1 MNETLSKAIMLRTNL
16 RNKFL
21 KNRSN
26 ENKTNYV
33 KQRYYCVS
41 LLRKTKRE
49 YYSNLDEKNIC
60 DNKTFWKIVKPM
72 LSKKIKS
79 NERITLIEND
89 EIIKTEKGTAKVL
102 NAFFSNIVQNLDIQ
116 QYNVDDPICENIN
129 DPLLKAI
136 VRYRN
141 HPSIVAIKKFCNSKS
156 HFSFKN
162 VQKEEILKELN
173 NLNINKATQNT
184 DVPTKIIKE
193 NSDIFGDFIFS
204 NLNCCINTSSYSSL
218 LKRAD
223 ITPVHKKDSKN
234 KENNYRPVSILSN
247 ISKLYERIMF
257 KQMLEYFEKS
267 FFPKYQCRF
276 RKGFSAQY
284 CLVAMLEKW
293 KSATDNK
300 KLFGALL
307 SDLSKAFDYD
317 LLIAKLN
324 AYGFNMSAC
333 DLYVVILKIVCKE
346 QK

>member
-1 MNETLSKAIMLRTNL
+1 MNKTLSKAIMLSENR
-16 RNKFL
+16 RKKFL

-33 KQRYYCVS
+33 KQRNHCVS

-49 YYSNLDEKNIC
+49 YYSNLDKKKIC
-60 DNKTFWKIVKPM
+60 DNKIIKPM
-72 LSKKIKS
+72 LS

-102 NAFFSNIVQNLDIQ
+102 NPFFSNIFQNIDIQ
-116 QYNVDDPICENIN
+116 QCNVNDPICENIN

-141 HPSIVAIKKFCNSKS
+141 HPRIVATKKFCNSKS

-173 NLNINKATQNT
+173 NLNINEATQNT
-184 DVPTKIIKE
+184 HTPTTRIKE

-204 NLNCCINTSSYSSL
+204 DLNCCINTSSYSSL

-223 ITPVHKKDSKN
+223 ITPVHKKESKSE
-234 KENNYRPVSILSN
+234 KNNYRPVSILSY
-247 ISKLYERIMF
+247 ISKVYERVMF
-257 KQMLEYFEKS
+257 KQLSEFSESS
-267 FFPKYQCRF
+267 FFSKYQCGF
-276 RKGFSAQY
+276 RKGFSAQH
-284 CLVAMLEKW
+284 CLVSILEKC

-300 KLFGALL
+300 KSFGALL
-307 SDLSKAFDYD
+307 KNLSKAFDCLSHD

-324 AYGFNMSAC
+324 AYGFNMSA
-333 DLYVVILKIVCKE
+333 LRFVHSYLKNCMQRKKIS
-346 QK
+346 

>member
-1 MNETLSKAIMLRTNL
+1 MNKNLSKAIMLRTKL

-33 KQRYYCVS
+33 KQRNHCVS

-116 QYNVDDPICENIN
+116 QYNVDDLICENIN

-141 HPSIVAIKKFCNSKS
+141 HPSTVAIKKFCNSKS

-184 DVPTKIIKE
+184 DIPTKIIKE

-204 NLNCCINTSSYSSL
+204 NFNCCINTSLYSSL

-223 ITPVHKKDSKN
+223 ITPAHKKDSKSAKN
-234 KENNYRPVSILSN
+234 DYRPVSILSN
-247 ISKLYERIMF
+247 ISKLYERIML
-257 KQMLEYFEKS
+257 KQMLEYFERW
-267 FFPKYQCRF
+267 FFSKYQCGF
-276 RKGFSAQY
+276 RRV
-284 CLVAMLEKW
+284 LV
-293 KSATDNK
+293 
-300 KLFGALL
+300 L
-307 SDLSKAFDYD
+307 ST
-317 LLIAKLN
+317 I
-324 AYGFNMSAC
+324 
-333 DLYVVILKIVCKE
+333 
-346 QK
+346 